1 MKRFEIYRNKEH
13 FTLARLDK
21 AGERFEISVDPEL
34 ALKYAAGQDVDI
46 RDVLKA
52 EEIFKDAKKGMAAP
66 EHLFEKLFNTKDVLK
81 IADIILKEGEIQLT
95 QEHREKLREQK
106 LRRIIDIIHQNGV
119 NPKTDTPIPPG
130 MIESALKESKVRIE
144 DNRSAEDQVAAI
156 VKKIQAV
163 LPIRIE
169 LKEVEVKFSAVTAPK
184 SLYALKHFSTV
195 VKDTW
200 NADGS
205 LTCLVQVPA
214 GMFDE
219 FVDKVNAATKG
230 EAELRVIKK

>member
-1 MKRFEIYRNKEH
+1 MKRFEVFREKGH
-13 FTLARLDK
+13 FTLARIDR

-34 ALKYAAGQDVDI
+34 ALKYAAGKDVDI

-52 EEIFKDAKKGMAAP
+52 KEIFKDAKKGMAAP
-66 EHLFEKLFNTKDVLK
+66 EHLFQKLFNTTDVLK

-95 QEHREKLREQK
+95 QEHREKVKEQK
-106 LRRIIDIIHQNGV
+106 LKRIIDIIHQNGV
-119 NPKTDTPIPPG
+119 NPQTNTPVPPDV
-130 MIESALKESKVRIE
+130 IESALKESKVRIDE
-144 DNRSAEDQVAAI
+144 NRSAEDQVAAI

-169 LKEVEVKFSAVTAPK
+169 LKEVEVKFNAAIAPK
-184 SLYALKHFSTV
+184 SLYALKHFSSV

-230 EAELRVIKK
+230 DVELRVIKK